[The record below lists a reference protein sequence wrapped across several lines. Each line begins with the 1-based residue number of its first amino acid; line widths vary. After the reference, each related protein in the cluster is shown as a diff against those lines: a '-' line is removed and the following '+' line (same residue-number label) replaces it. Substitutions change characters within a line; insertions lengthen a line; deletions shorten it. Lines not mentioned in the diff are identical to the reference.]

1 MLPIPV
7 SVAGI
12 ATGIALV
19 VGASS
24 GFYAGSEWQLG
35 RAAKKEVAT
44 LTQTITDAN
53 TAIERLQKQT
63 EDELKNRKTLTAI
76 VIPNTETVIRETLQP
91 IYTDCRITANS
102 VRALNSTVDET
113 NAAIE
118 RAGVL
123 QTGN

>member
-7 SVAGI
+7 TIAASAVA
-12 ATGIALV
+12 IALV
-19 VGASS
+19 VGAGS

-35 RAAKKEVAT
+35 RAAQEKAAT
-44 LTQTITDAN
+44 LTQTLTDAN

-118 RAGVL
+118 RAGIL
-123 QTGN
+123 STGN

>member
-7 SVAGI
+7 TWAVLGVFA
-12 ATGIALV
+12 ATL
-19 VGASS
+19 VGAGS
-24 GFYAGSEWQLG
+24 GFYAGSEWESG
-35 RAAKKEVAT
+35 KIAKEKVAM

-63 EDELKNRKTLTAI
+63 LEEVANRKKLSASI
-76 VIPNTETVIRETLQP
+76 IPNTETVIRETLQP
-91 IYTDCRITANS
+91 IYTDCRITTNS
-102 VRALNSTVDET
+102 VRALNSTIDET

-123 QTGN
+123 SPTN